1 MHMWS
6 WEEERKEGGEQ
17 SNSLISWQRSWPPR
31 RYLYDVNTMYICDAQ
46 DHLVTF
52 TAEEIT
58 FIHIAEPKSPLAC
71 KKFLPFIAWLLIINL
86 NSIKFLPHTSY
97 SIPNT

>member
-31 RYLYDVNTMYICDAQ
+31 RYLYDVNTMYICDAH

-52 TAEEIT
+52 TAEESAQLCLT
-58 FIHIAEPKSPLAC
+58 HGSEKCPK
-71 KKFLPFIAWLLIINL
+71 
-86 NSIKFLPHTSY
+86 
-97 SIPNT
+97 IPRLQEISVAH